1 MRFGIHL
8 AASGPLASADR
19 IGRLA
24 VEAEDLGFDSV
35 WVGDHVVM
43 PRRFRST
50 YPYAEPESFTV
61 EGAST
66 FYEPIVT
73 LAWVAARTS
82 RVRLGVSVLVL
93 PQRNPLLTAKQVAT
107 LDDLAGG
114 RVDLGIGAGWLR
126 EEFEALHAPFERR
139 GEMTDASVRLMRRLW
154 TGEPVRATT
163 GPYRS
168 RAVIIRPTPAQGSA
182 IPIWVG
188 GHNPRALRRTI
199 ELGDAWHPIK
209 IGVEPFREG
218 ASRLRSMAAAAG
230 RPTPTL
236 TTLCELRLG
245 GPPSGEDWFL
255 SGDERAVAD
264 KIRRFEAAGCA
275 EMVLSLPRDS
285 TSEMTAMMAAF
296 ASAVRPMLDRTPA
309 TPDA

>member
-8 AASGPLASADR
+8 AASGPLASPDR

-24 VEAEDLGFDSV
+24 SEAETLGFDSV

-61 EGAST
+61 EGART

-82 RVRLGVSVLVL
+82 RVRLGISVLVL
-93 PQRNPLLTAKQVAT
+93 PQRNPLLTAKQLAT

-114 RVDLGIGAGWLR
+114 RLDLGIGAGWLQ
-126 EEFEALHAPFERR
+126 EEFEALHAPFEPR

-154 TGEPVRATT
+154 SGEPVRAAD
-163 GPYRS
+163 GPYRT
-168 RAVIIRPTPAQGSA
+168 RAVISRPVPAQGAA

-209 IGVEPFREG
+209 IGVEPFAQG
-218 ASRLRSMAAAAG
+218 AQRLRSMAAAGG
-230 RPTPTL
+230 RPMPTL

-245 GPPSGEDWFL
+245 WAPSMEDWLL
-255 SGDERAVAD
+255 SGDEAAVAD
-264 KIRRFEAAGCA
+264 KIGRFEAAGCT
-275 EMVLSLPRDS
+275 EMVLSLPRHS
-285 TSEMTAMMAAF
+285 TTEMMAMMAAF
-296 ASAVRPMLDRTPA
+296 AATVRPMLDRTPA
-309 TPDA
+309 KTDP